1 MSYYVYIHTCP
12 NNKRYIGITT
22 QHYISHRWRRG
33 NGYKVNKHFYRAIQK
48 YGWDNIEH
56 QVIEVES
63 ESEMYYLERYLIAY
77 YRTNNI
83 EFGYNKSSGG
93 ESSSIGIC
101 AWNKGISMSHEQ
113 KLKISNSLKGNN
125 NAKGHKVSFETR
137 KRISDK
143 MKGVIKKSDGHPQ
156 DAIAR
161 KKISETKTGTHR
173 VYREDGSYYY
183 SK

>member
-12 NNKRYIGITT
+12 NGKRYIGTT
-22 QHYISHRWRRG
+22 CRAPKRRWQG
-33 NGYKVNKHFYRAIQK
+33 GYGYKLNKHFYRAIQK
-48 YGWDNIEH
+48 YGWGNIEH
-56 QVIEVES
+56 QVFEVES

-77 YRTNNI
+77 YQTNNI

-93 ESSSIGIC
+93 ESASIGVR
-101 AWNKGISMSHEQ
+101 AWNKGIPISYEH

-125 NAKGHKVSFETR
+125 NAKGHKVSLETR

-143 MKGVIKKSDGHPQ
+143 MKGVIKKSDGHPL